1 MTGLFRYLAGYK
13 IFRFTKSDAARLM
26 NICRECGITYTDFR
40 FDGDECVMTLGNLGA
55 KRLYAVCEARGI
67 EHISKEE
74 KGFPQFLKKHKN
86 RCGLLVGAVAA
97 MIFGV
102 ITSGLVWD
110 IRVEGNTR
118 ISEGE
123 VEHVLE
129 ECGLSV
135 GSSHRGFDAGV
146 IENRALI
153 LSDDISWI
161 SVNIKGTV
169 AEVEIRETAFAEE
182 SQSMTAANLVASQ
195 GGVIEYLEDTRGKVM
210 VDAGEAVSE
219 GELLVSG
226 IYGSDTEGFRYTVA
240 RGKVYA
246 RTERS
251 FSVDIPLEYSKKEYT
266 GGVKTEKYLIFFKK
280 EVKFYSNCGHLYE
293 FCDTIDTV
301 EYFESFG
308 DAELPF
314 GVRTVK
320 HLEYRYTDAQ
330 RDADS
335 AADLAYY
342 RLGELLN
349 TELHGGELLSKEISF
364 ELSDKKYT
372 LLCRVR
378 AIENI
383 AVVKEVEIEL
393 MPIPRK

>member
-1 MTGLFRYLAGYK
+1 
-13 IFRFTKSDAARLM
+13 M
-26 NICRECGITYTDFR
+26 NICHERGITYIDFR
-40 FDGDECVMTLGNLGA
+40 FEEDGCVMTLGFFGA
-55 KRLYAVCEARGI
+55 KRLTAICEETGI
-67 EHISKEE
+67 ELISEEE
-74 KGFPQFLKKHKN
+74 KGFPVFLKKHKS
-86 RCGLLVGAVAA
+86 RCGLLIGAVAA
-97 MIFGV
+97 IIFGV

-118 ISEGE
+118 ISERE
-123 VEHVLE
+123 VERVLE
-129 ECGLSV
+129 ECGLYV
-135 GSSHRGFDAGV
+135 GSSHRGIDAGV

-169 AEVEIRETAFAEE
+169 AEVEIRETVFAEE
-182 SQSMTAANLVASQ
+182 SQSMTAANLVASR

-210 VDAGEAVSE
+210 VDVGEAVSE

-266 GGVKTEKYLIFFKK
+266 GRVKIEKYLIFFKK
-280 EVKFYSNCGHLYE
+280 EVKFYSNCGNSYE

-320 HLEYRYTDAQ
+320 HLEYRYTDAT

-342 RLGELLN
+342 RLGELLD

-364 ELSDKKYT
+364 ELSEKKYI

-383 AVVKEVEIEL
+383 AVVKEVEIEGA
-393 MPIPRK
+393 PIPRK